1 MTAPNLHPK
10 LVGSL
15 AAAAA
20 LICVPIYGET
30 PIMDHGGSKS
40 PIPFRASKVEV
51 ASLQTSAVTVRET
64 EASSEAEDLEEQ
76 RDTLEREVDFFKQ
89 HLEAAKKRLD
99 MASQAG
105 GFSNEQS
112 EQLEHELENLR
123 AHLQEKKAELNQ
135 VESQLAPLTPSAGKD
150 VIVPGEHLEIFV
162 TEDPSF
168 NGKYQVRRG
177 GYLVLPS
184 VGRIT
189 VAGKTLEQAEAA
201 VRKALLSSQLQKATV
216 MIEPIE
222 GADVES
228 GPTIFLAGEFKHLG
242 RYKIP
247 AGTAPT
253 LVGVILSSGGVTDTA
268 DLSHVKV
275 MRMVSNK
282 SVVEEV
288 NVQRIIDGNGLG
300 SDITLSEGDVITV
313 PVGQASLVYVT
324 GNVKHQGS
332 YKLKAGEKLT
342 AYGAILQSGGFAR
355 FANERKVHV
364 LRAMPDGTKVEIPV
378 DVKEITRGHKPD
390 VQLQVNDIVVIPE
403 KFFSF

>member
-1 MTAPNLHPK
+1 
-10 LVGSL
+10 
-15 AAAAA
+15 
-20 LICVPIYGET
+20 
-30 PIMDHGGSKS
+30 MDHGGSKS
-40 PIPFRASKVEV
+40 PIPFRASKVDV
-51 ASLQTSAVTVRET
+51 ASLQTSTVTVRET

-76 RDTLEREVDFFKQ
+76 RDTLEKEIEFAKA
-89 HLEAAKKRLD
+89 HLEAAKKKLD
-99 MASQAG
+99 IAAQG
-105 GFSNEQS
+105 GGGTEQGEKL
-112 EQLEHELENLR
+112 EQEVESWR
-123 AHLQEKKAELNQ
+123 SRLQEKKAELNQ
-135 VESQLAPLTPSAGKD
+135 VESQLAPINPAGSKD
-150 VIVPGEHLEIFV
+150 VIVPGQHLEIFV

-184 VGRIT
+184 VGRIN

-222 GADVES
+222 GVDVEA

-288 NVQRIIDGNGLG
+288 NVQRIVDGNGLG
-300 SDITLSEGDVITV
+300 SDITLSEGDVVTI
-313 PVGQASLVYVT
+313 PVGQASLIYVT

-332 YKLKAGEKLT
+332 YKLKSGEKLT
-342 AYGAILQSGGFAR
+342 AYGAILQSGGFSH
-355 FANERKVHV
+355 FANEAKVHV

-378 DVKEITRGHKPD
+378 NVKEITHGRKPD
-390 VQLQVNDIVVIPE
+390 VQLQVNDIVVVPE
-403 KFFSF
+403 KFWSF